1 MTDGL
6 GLELLMKRS
15 SHGSDSEGDD
25 GVGLDESSTT
35 SSRASGSGSEDDGAT
50 LSSSSTSSTTSS
62 SRASSHHHH
71 HRMSREEVES
81 AKRELLYQFDR
92 LEKKGF
98 SIPKRFSMASSLD
111 EMRHEMARL
120 KKDREVDV
128 SVKFQRKM
136 LLTAVT
142 GIEFLNTKFDP
153 FDIKLDG
160 WSDKVND
167 DILDYDEIFEEL
179 HEKYKGRAKMPPEL
193 RMVFMLGGSGFMF
206 HLTNTMLKSSMPEVG
221 QIMQQNPELQRQFA
235 SATLKTMAG
244 NASAAPSGG
253 GMLGGLGG
261 FLSSMMGG
269 GARPAAGLQQA
280 PPPKAPPPGAPTRM
294 RGPSNVD
301 DILREAMHNERI
313 ELMSSVSDVTD
324 VTDIPDQVSVT
335 SSVRRRVGVANKSR
349 AAAQGAPRRTLN
361 I

>member
-1 MTDGL
+1 MADL

-15 SHGSDSEGDD
+15 HASDTGTGTEGDGED
-25 GVGLDESSTT
+25 ASSASSSSAGGSSSSGVSLSSSAEDESSV
-35 SSRASGSGSEDDGAT
+35 SSRG
-50 LSSSSTSSTTSS
+50 
-62 SRASSHHHH
+62 
-71 HRMSREEVES
+71 HRMSREEVEN

-98 SIPKRFSMASSLD
+98 SIPKRFSMSSPLD
-111 EMRHEMARL
+111 EMRGELARL

-142 GIEFLNTKFDP
+142 GVEFLNTKFDP

-167 DILDYDEIFEEL
+167 DILDYDEVFEEL

-193 RMVFMLGGSGFMF
+193 RLVFMLGGSGFMF

-244 NASAAPSGG
+244 NAQGST
-253 GMLGGLGG
+253 MMGGLSG
-261 FLSSMMGG
+261 FLSNMMGG
-269 GARPAAGLQQA
+269 GGGPAPIRPPLQVA
-280 PPPKAPPPGAPTRM
+280 TKGGGPPPPQVSRM

-301 DILREAMHNERI
+301 DILRDAVHNERI
-313 ELMSSVSDVTD
+313 ELMSSVSETTNVTE
-324 VTDIPDQVSVT
+324 IPDQISVT
-335 SSVRRRVGVANKSR
+335 SSVRRRVGTAAKSR
-349 AAAQGAPRRTLN
+349 AVAQGVPRRTLN